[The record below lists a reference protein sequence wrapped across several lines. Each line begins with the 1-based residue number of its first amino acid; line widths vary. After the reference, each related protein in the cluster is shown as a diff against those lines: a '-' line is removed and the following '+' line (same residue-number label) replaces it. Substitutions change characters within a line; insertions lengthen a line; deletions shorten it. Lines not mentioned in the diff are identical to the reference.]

1 MFDVAVVSQI
11 LWTSFATSSYFVLF
25 AVAFAL
31 VLKVNKVF
39 NFAQA
44 GVMTCGFYAAYV
56 AVRLLEWP
64 GFAGLLAGI
73 AGALLMSFILEYFGF
88 AVLRQR
94 KASPMFV
101 FIFTLIVSQFIS
113 YAIMLVFGTW
123 PTTIFAS
130 MFWPVTLVGGIAVS
144 AWDVPAIAATLVV
157 LIALWVF
164 LRFTRYGQFM
174 LAVAD
179 NADLAELY
187 GIQKNKVL
195 MISMLMAGVIVAIG
209 MFLYGSRAQV
219 QAAAA
224 TELMLFAVASTI
236 LGGIGKIWGA
246 AVAAIILGFC
256 YMPFCFSPLCCFRAA
271 FACPSAPTNSNE
283 PSAPLM
289 RSSRS
294 RRVDH
299 GLSLFDPYS
308 HRIIHHLGFKL

>member
-1 MFDVAVVSQI
+1 MFDLAVVSQI

-25 AVAFAL
+25 AIAFAL

-44 GVMTCGFYAAYV
+44 GVMTCGFYSSYV
-56 AVRLLEWP
+56 VVRLLEWP
-64 GFAGLLAGI
+64 GYAGFLAGI
-73 AGALLMSFILEYFGF
+73 LGAMFIGFLLERYGF

-113 YAIMLVFGTW
+113 YGIMLIFGTW

-130 MFWPVTLVGGIAVS
+130 MFWPVTLIGGIAVS
-144 AWDVPAIAATLVV
+144 AWDIPAVLATGIV
-157 LIALWVF
+157 LLSLWAF

-187 GIQKNKVL
+187 GIQKDKVL
-195 MISMLMAGVIVAIG
+195 MVSMLIAAMIVAIG

-224 TELMLFAVASTI
+224 TELMLFAVAATI
-236 LGGIGKIWGA
+236 LGGIGSIWGA
-246 AVAAIILGFC
+246 GMAAIILGIVQNSSILFIPSAWQGFLL
-256 YMPFCFSPLCCFRAA
+256 YAFLFFAIVLFPRGFRLPERANKLKRNQQMPQA
-271 FACPSAPTNSNE
+271 FAAKRE
-283 PSAPLM
+283 
-289 RSSRS
+289 
-294 RRVDH
+294 
-299 GLSLFDPYS
+299 G
-308 HRIIHHLGFKL
+308 

>member
-1 MFDVAVVSQI
+1 MFDLAVVSQI

-56 AVRLLEWP
+56 GVRILNLP
-64 GFAGLLAGI
+64 GYAGFMLGI
-73 AGALLMSFILEYFGF
+73 AGGVAMSFVLEYFGF

-94 KASPMFV
+94 KASAMFV
-101 FIFTLIVSQFIS
+101 FIFTLIASQFIA
-113 YAIMLVFGTW
+113 YAVMMIFGTW

-144 AWDVPAIAATLVV
+144 AWDVPAIAATVLV
-157 LIALWVF
+157 LTGLWAF
-164 LRFTRYGQFM
+164 LKYSRNGQFM

-187 GIQKNKVL
+187 GIQKDRIL
-195 MISMLMAGVIVAIG
+195 MLSMVMAGVIVSVG

-224 TELMLFAVASTI
+224 TELMLFAVAATI
-236 LGGIGKIWGA
+236 LGGIGNIWGA
-246 AVAAIILGFC
+246 AIAAVVLGVVQNSSILFI
-256 YMPFCFSPLCCFRAA
+256 
-271 FACPSAPTNSNE
+271 PSAWQGFLLFAFLFFAIVLFPRGFRLPERRNTLKRMAV
-283 PSAPLM
+283 APQA
-289 RSSRS
+289 
-294 RRVDH
+294 
-299 GLSLFDPYS
+299 LSD
-308 HRIIHHLGFKL
+308 GKGN

>member
-1 MFDVAVVSQI
+1 MFDLAVVSQI

-56 AVRLLEWP
+56 AVRILNLP
-64 GFAGLLAGI
+64 GYAGLAVGI
-73 AGALLMSFILEYFGF
+73 AGGLAMSFVLEYFGF

-94 KASPMFV
+94 KASAMFV

-113 YAIMLVFGTW
+113 YAVMMIFGTW

-144 AWDVPAIAATLVV
+144 AWDVPAILATVLV
-157 LIALWVF
+157 LSGLWAF
-164 LRFTRYGQFM
+164 LKYTRSGQFM

-187 GIQKNKVL
+187 GIQKDRIL
-195 MISMLMAGVIVAIG
+195 MLSMLIAGVIVSIG

-224 TELMLFAVASTI
+224 TELMLFAVAATI
-236 LGGIGKIWGA
+236 LGGIGNIWGA
-246 AVAAIILGFC
+246 AIAAVVLGVVQNSSILFIPSAWQGFLLFAFLFFAIVLFPSGFRLPERRNTLKRTVAAPQALDAKGQ
-256 YMPFCFSPLCCFRAA
+256 
-271 FACPSAPTNSNE
+271 
-283 PSAPLM
+283 
-289 RSSRS
+289 
-294 RRVDH
+294 
-299 GLSLFDPYS
+299 
-308 HRIIHHLGFKL
+308 

>member
-1 MFDVAVVSQI
+1 MFDLAVVSQI

-56 AVRLLEWP
+56 GVRILNLP
-64 GFAGLLAGI
+64 GYAGFMLGI
-73 AGALLMSFILEYFGF
+73 VGGVAMSFVLEYFGF

-94 KASPMFV
+94 KASAMFV
-101 FIFTLIVSQFIS
+101 FIFTLIVSQFIA
-113 YAIMLVFGTW
+113 YAVMMIFGTW

-144 AWDVPAIAATLVV
+144 AWDVPAIAATVLV
-157 LIALWVF
+157 LTGLWAF
-164 LRFTRYGQFM
+164 LKYSRNGQFM

-187 GIQKNKVL
+187 GIQKDRIL
-195 MISMLMAGVIVAIG
+195 MLSMVMAGVIVSVG

-224 TELMLFAVASTI
+224 TELMLFAVAATI
-236 LGGIGKIWGA
+236 LGGIGNIWGA
-246 AVAAIILGFC
+246 AIAAVVLGVVQNSSILFI
-256 YMPFCFSPLCCFRAA
+256 
-271 FACPSAPTNSNE
+271 PSAWQGFLLFAFLFFAIVLFPRGFRLPERRNTLKRMSV
-283 PSAPLM
+283 APQA
-289 RSSRS
+289 
-294 RRVDH
+294 
-299 GLSLFDPYS
+299 LSD
-308 HRIIHHLGFKL
+308 GKGN

>member
-1 MFDVAVVSQI
+1 MFDIAVVSQI

-25 AVAFAL
+25 AIAFAL

-44 GVMTCGFYAAYV
+44 GVMTCGFYSAYV
-56 AVRLLEWP
+56 VVRLLEWP
-64 GFAGLLAGI
+64 GAAGS
-73 AGALLMSFILEYFGF
+73 LLMSFVLERYGF

-113 YAIMLVFGTW
+113 YGIMLIFGTW

-144 AWDVPAIAATLVV
+144 AWDVPAIIATLVV
-157 LIALWVF
+157 LAALWAF

-195 MISMLMAGVIVAIG
+195 MMSMLIAGAIVAIG

-219 QAAAA
+219 QASAA

-236 LGGIGKIWGA
+236 LGGIGNIWGA
-246 AVAAIILGFC
+246 AVAAIILGVVQN
-256 YMPFCFSPLCCFRAA
+256 SSILVI
-271 FACPSAPTNSNE
+271 PSAWQGFLLFAFLFFAIVLFPRGFRLPEKASKLKRTIK
-283 PSAPLM
+283 APDALIQKQE
-289 RSSRS
+289 
-294 RRVDH
+294 
-299 GLSLFDPYS
+299 G
-308 HRIIHHLGFKL
+308 